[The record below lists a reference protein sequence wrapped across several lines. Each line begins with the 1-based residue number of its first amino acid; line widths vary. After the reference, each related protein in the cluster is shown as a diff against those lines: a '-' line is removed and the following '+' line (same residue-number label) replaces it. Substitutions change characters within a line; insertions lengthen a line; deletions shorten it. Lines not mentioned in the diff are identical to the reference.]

1 MRDLVS
7 IAVSHVHSMV
17 QLRFTDSI
25 NSALIFVCVLHIFFD
40 HIYAHQHSHKKFTKV
55 KVPRAV

>member
-7 IAVSHVHSMV
+7 IAVSHVHIHSMA

-25 NSALIFVCVLHIFFD
+25 NSALIFVFVLHIFFD
-40 HIYAHQHSHKKFTKV
+40 HIYAH
-55 KVPRAV
+55 